1 MVLLVMVV
9 VKLMVVTA
17 EVVVELD
24 ILLEPQ
30 VLVRQDKEM
39 MAEVVTELPPLMVEL
54 VVVVKVV
61 RPQIIIVA
69 LPLTVVQD

>member
-1 MVLLVMVV
+1 MVV
-9 VKLMVVTA
+9 MA
-17 EVVVELD
+17 EVVVVVA
-24 ILLEPQ
+24 IKLEPQ